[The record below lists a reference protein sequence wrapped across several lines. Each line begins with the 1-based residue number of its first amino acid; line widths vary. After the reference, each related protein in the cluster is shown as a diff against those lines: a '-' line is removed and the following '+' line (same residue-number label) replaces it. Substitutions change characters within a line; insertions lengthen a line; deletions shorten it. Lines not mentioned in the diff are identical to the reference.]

1 MEIQFVGAAQT
12 VTGSMHLVRTKHA
25 TVLLDCGMFQG
36 RRRESFERNRH
47 LPVPVRELS
56 AVVVS
61 HAHIDHSGAIPML
74 AKNGYTRPI
83 YATPATRDLCAVM
96 LRDAAAIQ
104 ASDARFLNRHAERDG
119 LDCDPVEPLY
129 DDDDV
134 VTALERF
141 VSVPYHTPIPI
152 ARGVEVTFIDAGH
165 VLGSAVTI
173 LDVEEDDKKR
183 RIVFTGDLGREN
195 RPILRDPEVAEG
207 AHVLITESTYG
218 DRNHDGV
225 EKMEEDLAAVV
236 NRTYQ
241 RGGKLLVPSFALER
255 AQEVIFYLKKLRAKG
270 AIPRMPVYVDSPLTV
285 KITDIFKLHPECF
298 DAETRALL
306 RGNNSPFEF
315 DDLRY
320 VEDVQASKE
329 VTARPE
335 PAIVISASG
344 MCEAG
349 RILHHL
355 RSSIEDERS
364 TVMIVGFQA
373 VHTLGRRLVEKRGRV
388 KIFGVERDRRA
399 EVVVLNGFSAH
410 ADQHDLLDY
419 ADLVKERGHL
429 RQIALVHG
437 EPKPQ
442 RALRE
447 LLLSR
452 GHEEVV
458 TPAPNDTLQIR

>member
-1 MEIQFVGAAQT
+1 MEIEFVGAAQT

-36 RRRESFERNRH
+36 RRHESFERNKH
-47 LPVPVRELS
+47 LPIPVKELS

-61 HAHIDHSGAIPML
+61 HAHIDHSGALPML
-74 AKNGYTRPI
+74 AKNGYSRPI

-104 ASDARFLNRHAERDG
+104 ASDARFLNKHRERDG
-119 LDCDPVEPLY
+119 VDGDPIEPLY

-134 VTALERF
+134 VNALEHF
-141 VSVPYHTPIPI
+141 VSVPYRTTLPI
-152 ARGVEVTFIDAGH
+152 ANGVEVTFIDAGH
-165 VLGSAVTI
+165 VLGSAITI
-173 LDVEEDDKKR
+173 LDVTEGDRKR
-183 RIVFTGDLGREN
+183 RIVFTGDLGRAN
-195 RPILRDPEVAEG
+195 RPILRDPEIAEG
-207 AHVLITESTYG
+207 ADVLITESTYG
-218 DRNHDGV
+218 DRRHDGV

-236 NRTYQ
+236 NRTFK

-270 AIPRMPVYVDSPLTV
+270 LIPHVPVYVDSPLTV

-298 DAETRALL
+298 DTETRGLL
-306 RGNNSPFEF
+306 RGNDSPFEF

-320 VEDVQASKE
+320 IEDVESSKA
-329 VTARPE
+329 VSSKSE
-335 PAIVISASG
+335 PSIVISASG

-355 RSSIEDERS
+355 RSSIEDEAS
-364 TVMIVGFQA
+364 TVLIVGFQA
-373 VHTLGRRLVEKRGRV
+373 QHTLGRRLVEKRDRV

-410 ADQHDLLDY
+410 ADQADLLEY
-419 ADLVKERGHL
+419 ADQVKSRGKL

-442 RALRE
+442 RVLRE
-447 LLLSR
+447 LLHSR
-452 GHEEVV
+452 GHEEVIMPEPGNKLLV
-458 TPAPNDTLQIR
+458 R

>member
-1 MEIQFVGAAQT
+1 MHIEFIGAAQT

-47 LPVPVRELS
+47 LPLPVKELS
-56 AVVVS
+56 AVVLS
-61 HAHIDHSGAIPML
+61 HAHIDHSGALPVL
-74 AKNGYTRPI
+74 AKHGYKRPI

-104 ASDARFLNRHAERDG
+104 ASDARFLNRHIGREGWDVE
-119 LDCDPVEPLY
+119 PVEPLF

-134 VTALERF
+134 VEALSHF
-141 VSVPYHTPIPI
+141 VSVPYATPIPI
-152 ARGVEVTFIDAGH
+152 ARGVELSFIDAGH
-165 VLGSAVTI
+165 VLGSAITL
-173 LDVEEDDKKR
+173 LDVEEDGKRR
-183 RIVFTGDLGREN
+183 RIVFTGDLGRAN
-195 RPILRDPEVAEG
+195 RPILRDPEVADG
-207 AHVLITESTYG
+207 ADVLITESTYG
-218 DRNHDGV
+218 DRRHDGV
-225 EKMEEDLAAVV
+225 EKIEEDLGAVV
-236 NRTYQ
+236 NRVCG

-255 AQEVIFYLKKLRAKG
+255 AQEVIFYLKKLRTAG
-270 AIPRMPVYVDSPLTV
+270 RIPRVPVIVDSPLTV

-306 RGNNSPFEF
+306 RGHDSPFEF

-320 VEDVQASKE
+320 VEDVESSKA
-329 VTARPE
+329 VSSKSE

-355 RSSIEDERS
+355 RAGIGDEKNA
-364 TVMIVGFQA
+364 VLIVGFQA
-373 VHTLGRRLVEKRGRV
+373 QHTLGRRLVEKRDRV

-399 EVVVLNGFSAH
+399 EVIVLNGFSAH
-410 ADQHDLLDY
+410 ADQTELIEH
-419 ADLVKERGHL
+419 ADRVRAAGNL

-437 EPKPQ
+437 EPQPQ
-442 RALRE
+442 KVLRE
-447 LLLSR
+447 LLIGR
-452 GHEEVV
+452 GHRDVVMPHPGDRMEV
-458 TPAPNDTLQIR
+458 R

>member
-36 RRRESFERNRH
+36 PRRESFERNQH
-47 LPVPVRELS
+47 LPLPVREIS
-56 AVVVS
+56 AAVLS
-61 HAHIDHSGAIPML
+61 HAHIDHSGAMPSL
-74 AKNGYTRPI
+74 VKNGYTRPI

-104 ASDARFLNRHAERDG
+104 SSDARYLNRRSEREGHDVE
-119 LDCDPVEPLY
+119 PVQPLY

-134 VTALERF
+134 VEALSHF
-141 VSVPYHTPIPI
+141 VSVPYKTTLPI
-152 ARGVEVTFIDAGH
+152 ARGVELTFIDAGH
-165 VLGSAVTI
+165 VLGSAITI
-173 LDVEEDDKKR
+173 LDVEEDGQKR
-183 RIVFTGDLGREN
+183 RIVFTGDLGRVN

-207 AHVLITESTYG
+207 ADVLITESTYG
-218 DRNHDGV
+218 DRRHDGV
-225 EKMEEDLAAVV
+225 EKMEEDLADVV
-236 NRTYQ
+236 NRVHK

-255 AQEVIFYLKKLRAKG
+255 AQEVIFYLKQLRRMGK
-270 AIPRMPVYVDSPLTV
+270 IPRVPVYVDSPLTV

-320 VEDVQASKE
+320 IEDVEQSKA
-329 VTARPE
+329 VSSSTDPC
-335 PAIVISASG
+335 IVISASG

-355 RSSIEDERS
+355 RATIEDEAS
-364 TVMIVGFQA
+364 AVLIVGFQA
-373 VHTLGRRLVEKRGRV
+373 QHTLGRRLVEKRDRV

-410 ADQHDLLDY
+410 ADQSDLLGY
-419 ADLVKERGHL
+419 ASEVKRLGSL

-437 EPKPQ
+437 ELRPQ
-442 RALRE
+442 KVLRE
-447 LLLSR
+447 LLRDR

-458 TPAPNDTLQIR
+458 IPEPGDRLVVR

>member
-36 RRRESFERNRH
+36 RRRESFERNKH
-47 LPVPVRELS
+47 LPLPVRELS

-74 AKNGYTRPI
+74 AKNGYARPI

-119 LDCDPVEPLY
+119 IDADPVEALY
-129 DDDDV
+129 EDDDV
-134 VTALERF
+134 VEALSHF
-141 VSVPYHTPIPI
+141 VSVPYKTPIPI
-152 ARGVEVTFIDAGH
+152 ARGIELTFIDAGH
-165 VLGSAVTI
+165 VLGSAITI
-173 LDVEEDDKKR
+173 LDVEEDGVRR
-183 RIVFTGDLGREN
+183 RIVFTGDLGRKD

-218 DRNHDGV
+218 DRRHDGV
-225 EKMEEDLAAVV
+225 EKMEEDLAEVV
-236 NRTYQ
+236 NRVHK

-255 AQEVIFYLKKLRAKG
+255 AQEVVFYLKQLRAAGK
-270 AIPRMPVYVDSPLTV
+270 IPRIPVYVDSPLTV

-306 RGNNSPFEF
+306 RGDDSPFEF
-315 DDLRY
+315 EDLRY
-320 VEDVQASKE
+320 IEDVESSKA
-329 VTARPE
+329 VSSRSE
-335 PAIVISASG
+335 PCVVISASG

-364 TVMIVGFQA
+364 AVLIVGFQA
-373 VHTLGRRLVEKRGRV
+373 QHTLGRRLVEKRARV

-410 ADQHDLLDY
+410 ADQRDLLAY
-419 ADLVKERGHL
+419 AGEVGRRGEL

-437 EPKPQ
+437 ELRPQ
-442 RALRE
+442 KILRE
-447 LLLSR
+447 LLMDR
-452 GHEEVV
+452 GHGEVV
-458 TPAPNDTLQIR
+458 IPEAGDKLAVR

>member
-1 MEIQFVGAAQT
+1 MEIEFVGAAQT
-12 VTGSMHLVRTKHA
+12 VTGSMHLVRTRHA

-36 RRRESFERNRH
+36 RRHESFERNKH
-47 LPVPVRELS
+47 LPIPVKELS

-61 HAHIDHSGAIPML
+61 HAHIDHSGALPML
-74 AKNGYTRPI
+74 TKNGYSRPI

-104 ASDARFLNRHAERDG
+104 ASDARFFNKHRERDG
-119 LDCDPVEPLY
+119 IEGDPVEPLY
-129 DDDDV
+129 EDDDV
-134 VTALERF
+134 VEALSHF
-141 VSVPYHTPIPI
+141 VSVPYKTTLPI

-165 VLGSAVTI
+165 VLGSAITI
-173 LDVEEDDKKR
+173 LDVEEDGKKR
-183 RIVFTGDLGREN
+183 RIVFTGDLGRAN
-195 RPILRDPEVAEG
+195 RPILRDPEVPDG
-207 AHVLITESTYG
+207 ADVLITESTYG
-218 DRNHDGV
+218 DRRHDGV

-236 NRTYQ
+236 NRTFK

-255 AQEVIFYLKKLRAKG
+255 AQEVIFYLKKLRSKKL
-270 AIPRMPVYVDSPLTV
+270 IPHIPVYVDSPLTV

-306 RGNNSPFEF
+306 RGNDSPFEF

-320 VEDVQASKE
+320 VEDVEASKA
-329 VTARPE
+329 VTASGQ

-355 RSSIEDERS
+355 KSCIEDENS

-373 VHTLGRRLVEKRGRV
+373 QHTLGRRLVEKRDRV
-388 KIFGVERDRRA
+388 RIFGVERDRRA

-410 ADQHDLLDY
+410 ADQGDLLSY
-419 ADLVKERGHL
+419 ADEVKKRGNL
-429 RQIALVHG
+429 GQIALVHG
-437 EPKPQ
+437 EPQPQ
-442 RALRE
+442 RVLRE
-447 LLLSR
+447 LLRGR
-452 GHEEVV
+452 GHGDVIMPEPGNKLVV
-458 TPAPNDTLQIR
+458 R